1 MIPMVVDKM
10 RNVGK
15 FSALSED
22 IRRIGQLSPSHLPDF
37 YGYRVDREHTVVF
50 SVLSGDVLFS
60 TSWRENPESRDANA
74 AAAAAGGDFAL
85 FLPGEPFLMRPVS
98 ADAEVSMYVLE

>member
-15 FSALSED
+15 YSALSED

-74 AAAAAGGDFAL
+74 AVTAAGGDFAL

-98 ADAEVSMYVLE
+98 ADADVSMYVLE